1 MASLATD
8 GAEAG
13 ARMPLME
20 HLRELRARLIKSAL
34 AVVVG
39 VIVAFVLR
47 ERVIALLEN
56 QVCGNAS
63 ISGVGRPTAQCPNGV
78 LTLSGPTAGVTLAFK
93 VAMFGG
99 LILAAPVWLY
109 QAWAFVAPGL
119 YKNEKRYGYGFTGA
133 AVPMFA
139 LGCGMCYAFFPKIM
153 GALLG
158 SGFTPRGVAVQLPLD
173 TFLVF
178 YLRMTTVFGVSFVL
192 PLFLVLSNI
201 IGILSGRRML
211 AHWRVVVLGV
221 FVFSAIAVPTGD
233 PIGMCVLAVPLCVL
247 YFTAVAFAKANDR
260 RRSRRR
266 AAEPGAGLSPDQASE
281 LDLQPSEIRLFELPV
296 TRR

>member
-1 MASLATD
+1 MAPPAD
-8 GAEAG
+8 DG
-13 ARMPLME
+13 ARMPLIE
-20 HLRELRARLIKSAL
+20 HLRELRSRLIKSAL
-34 AVVVG
+34 AVVAG
-39 VIVAFVLR
+39 VVIAFLLR
-47 ERVIALLEN
+47 EQVIATLEN
-56 QVCGNAS
+56 QVCDNAS
-63 ISGVGRPTAQCPNGV
+63 IGGVGRPSAQCPNGV

-119 YKNEKRYGYGFTGA
+119 YKNEKRYGYGFTAA

-139 LGCGMCYAFFPKIM
+139 LGCGLCYTFFPKIM

-178 YLRMTTVFGVSFVL
+178 YLRMAAVFGVSFVL
-192 PLFLVLSNI
+192 PLFLVLGNV
-201 IGILSGRRML
+201 IGILSAARLL
-211 AHWRVVVLGV
+211 AHWRAVVLAV

-233 PIGMCVLAVPLCVL
+233 PIGMCVLAAPLCVL
-247 YFTAVAFAKANDR
+247 YFAAAAFATVNDR
-260 RRSRRR
+260 RRARRR
-266 AAEPGAGLSPDQASE
+266 AADPAAGLSPDQASE
-281 LDLQPSEIRLFELPV
+281 LDLRPSEIQAPESHLSGRA
-296 TRR
+296 